1 MKIIFLQHC
10 NIRLLFMKL
19 VQYDLLVDTLACI
32 KCLLFLFIIKKL
44 FKIETLK
51 KKEDIGDYN
60 VLTVSKSW
68 IYILFIRICWSFL
81 YLFQLYIHYLLISY
95 LITHTKAGIQ
105 IMFGN
110 ISPHHHACV
119 CWVNKHQTCTR
130 TD

>member
-68 IYILFIRICWSFL
+68 IYILFIRIC
-81 YLFQLYIHYLLISY
+81 
-95 LITHTKAGIQ
+95 
-105 IMFGN
+105 
-110 ISPHHHACV
+110 
-119 CWVNKHQTCTR
+119 
-130 TD
+130 